1 MSNLA
6 RRTLR
11 TTAAAAGMAA
21 LGVGLAGNALA
32 ASSVPEPEQATGP
45 EPALPAL
52 PGLSTEN
59 PLASLPGVP
68 AGPALPM
75 LFVFQGPTVHSPTI
89 NTAGPSSPDALRLPV
104 AAPVNTSASAAPQS
118 AQSAQSTRSTEP
130 AEPTEPG
137 STRAQAGPAQA
148 ALAGPGADQV
158 SALSGLDSANLF
170 DDLAS
175 ESVVDQRGLGTSM
188 LGINSLG

>member
-1 MSNLA
+1 MSNLS

-45 EPALPAL
+45 APALPAL

-68 AGPALPM
+68 TGQALPM

-89 NTAGPSSPDALRLPV
+89 NTAGPSPDALRLPV
-104 AAPVNTSASAAPQS
+104 AAPVGTSAPAA
-118 AQSAQSTRSTEP
+118 AGSTESP
-130 AEPTEPG
+130 EPTESTDAVP
-137 STRAQAGPAQA
+137 TRAHAGPAQA
-148 ALAGPGADQV
+148 AVASPGVDQV
-158 SALSGLDSANLF
+158 GALSGLDSANLF
-170 DDLAS
+170 DELAAQ
-175 ESVVDQRGLGTSM
+175 SVVDQRGLGTSM
-188 LGINSLG
+188 LGFSGLG